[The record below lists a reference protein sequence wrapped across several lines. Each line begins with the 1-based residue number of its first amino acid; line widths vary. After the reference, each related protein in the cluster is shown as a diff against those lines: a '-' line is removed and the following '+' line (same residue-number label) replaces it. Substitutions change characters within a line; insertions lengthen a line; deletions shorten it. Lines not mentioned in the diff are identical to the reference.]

1 MAKIID
7 EYNRKRD
14 FVRTPEPRGTAKQS
28 RVDNK
33 GRFVVQ
39 KHDATRLHYD
49 FRLEDTKEGV
59 LKSWAVPKGISLDP
73 KVKRLAVLVEDH
85 PIDYLLFEGVIPE
98 GSYGAGTVIVWDT
111 GTYASEREISD
122 QFKNGKI
129 TFSLFGQ
136 KLRGKFKLIRI
147 HSREEEENQWL
158 LMKLA
163 DGSESGEDLTNNRPE
178 SVLTARTNDVLKLGV
193 RSEDSKERRGK
204 NSSLANASKMSSAK
218 RIENTTKNH
227 AYENQMT
234 YAT

>member
-14 FVRTPEPRGTAKQS
+14 FVRTPEPRGTAKQC

-73 KVKRLAVLVEDH
+73 KVKTLAVLVEDH

-111 GTYASEREISD
+111 GTYTSQQEISD

-147 HSREEEENQWL
+147 RSREEEENQWL

-163 DGSESGEDLTNNRPE
+163 DGSESGEDLTINRPE
-178 SVLTARTNDVLKLGV
+178 SVLTGRTNDDLKIGTNEDKTD
-193 RSEDSKERRGK
+193 RSRTI
-204 NSSLANASKMSSAK
+204 
-218 RIENTTKNH
+218 IE
-227 AYENQMT
+227 
-234 YAT
+234 